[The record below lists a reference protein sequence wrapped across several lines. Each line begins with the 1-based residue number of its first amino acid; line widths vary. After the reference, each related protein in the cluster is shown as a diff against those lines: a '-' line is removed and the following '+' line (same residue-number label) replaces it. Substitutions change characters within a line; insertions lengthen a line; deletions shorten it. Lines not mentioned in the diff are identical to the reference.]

1 MSEDEEQPPI
11 PPALLEY
18 IKDPVPEYYTQEIFE
33 DLHAVIDE
41 HLIEI
46 GRQRGS
52 EDSDEE
58 LIRSWEE
65 TYRDKIEERRQSIK
79 ESHGALLP
87 FAFVSANVKMEF
99 LIKAGHPEYGEN
111 KVPDGVIEV
120 MQEFVEIITYRDEL
134 GES

>member
-1 MSEDEEQPPI
+1 MAEIDKDAPI
-11 PPALLEY
+11 PSVLLEY
-18 IKDPVPEYYTQEIFE
+18 VKNPVPEYYTEEIFE

-41 HLIEI
+41 HLTEI

-65 TYRDKIEERRQSIK
+65 TYHDKIEERRQNIK

-99 LIKAGHPEYGEN
+99 LIKADHPEYGEN

-134 GES
+134 GE

>member
-1 MSEDEEQPPI
+1 MAEIDKDAPI
-11 PPALLEY
+11 PSVLLEY
-18 IKDPVPEYYTQEIFE
+18 VKNPVPEYYTEEIFE

-41 HLIEI
+41 HLTEI

-65 TYRDKIEERRQSIK
+65 TYHDKIEERRQSIK

-99 LIKAGHPEYGEN
+99 RIKADHPEYGEN

-134 GES
+134 GE